1 MRDLASLVPGKL
13 KVLID
18 VSNKC
23 NLRCTMCHFSF
34 DKVFYRPAEHMKPE
48 DFQRVAAEVFPY
60 AHTVVLSAGSEPT
73 VSPYFAEILHL
84 ASRWPL
90 QELKFLTNATRLT
103 KTLAATILDSSV
115 TQIDISIDGAC
126 AETYEKI
133 RRGGRFEN
141 VVNNIRHMRDMKHLR
156 GLTAPLMQFNVT
168 LMRSNLLE
176 LDQFVDLAEECGVER
191 IGCRH
196 LMPYAGLDVAAES
209 LFDIPMEANRAFR
222 RFVERVERSPTVQ
235 LITFPDFFAEGDVL
249 PRGVDERAALQG
261 RLNGAAVRFDGDT
274 TLLPYGYIDLPAP
287 DVESVASTLHLAGWA
302 LDAESVESVALVS
315 GGPGCWV
322 VHELA
327 KRVNGSRPDVAAHF
341 PDVPGNSAAG
351 WVCDARADRLP
362 RSATAA
368 IQLHAIA
375 VNRRGYAAVLGSRTL
390 RAPAP
395 QAPAAHVGET
405 PFLFCQ
411 KPFNSI
417 YIDSNGDVYPYP
429 DCRPEKPS
437 GNLLRGENFISIWHG
452 EEQTKLRNA
461 IVASCPPG
469 MCKTC
474 PNFINRNPDDAAFFK
489 ERNVVQG
496 YAEIPLDKIKR
507 SSTNV
512 RT

>member
-1 MRDLASLVPGKL
+1 MRDLTSLVPGKL
-13 KVLID
+13 KVLVD

-48 DFQRVAAEVFPY
+48 DFQRIAAEVFPY

-73 VSPYFAEILHL
+73 VSPYFADILRL

-103 KTLAATILDSSV
+103 KTLTTTILDSGV

-126 AETYEKI
+126 AGTYEKI
-133 RRGGRFEN
+133 RRGGRFQD
-141 VVNNIRHMRDMKHLR
+141 VVNNLCRMRDMKRQR
-156 GLTAPLMQFNVT
+156 GLTVPLMQFNVT

-176 LDQFVDLAEECGVER
+176 LEQFVELAEQCGVER

-209 LFDIPMEANRAFR
+209 LFDIPREANRAFR
-222 RFVERVERSPTVQ
+222 CFVKRVERSPAVK
-235 LITFPDFFAEGDVL
+235 LITFPDFFAESDIPSCGTNEL
-249 PRGVDERAALQG
+249 AALQG
-261 RLNGAAVRFDGDT
+261 RLNCGDIRFDGNAA
-274 TLLPYGYIDLPAP
+274 LLPYGYIDLPAP
-287 DVESVASTLHLAGWA
+287 DVESIASTLHLAGWA
-302 LDAESVESVALVS
+302 LDAESVEAVALVS
-315 GGPGCWV
+315 GGPGCWN

-341 PDVPGNSAAG
+341 PGVPGNSAAG
-351 WVCDARADRLP
+351 WVCDVRADTLP
-362 RSATAA
+362 DKATAGL
-368 IQLHAIA
+368 QLHAIA

-390 RAPAP
+390 RGPAP
-395 QAPAAHVGET
+395 QGLAAHVEET

-469 MCKTC
+469 MCRTC
-474 PNFINRNPDDAAFFK
+474 PNFINRNPDDSAFFE

-496 YAEIPLDKIKR
+496 YAEIPLDRIKR
-507 SSTNV
+507 SSRNE
-512 RT
+512 RA